1 MAVTNIRGVFG
12 LSDYRKRQLSG
23 LVPEKIRPVFRE
35 YGYFGGGGGNGGS
48 GPLSLVDRID
58 YSNDTTL
65 PSIRGPLAS
74 AIYAGA
80 AAGNSNFGYY
90 VGGIFPV
97 NNLSCK
103 VNRIDY
109 SNDTVDASLRSSLT
123 IGRSGIGGSGNSNFG
138 YFAGGR
144 YIASPDTNTSLVDR
158 INYSNDNIT
167 PTFRGPLAFA
177 GRMNGGTSNSDYGWY
192 SGKTTELGFTA
203 TSRVERTDF
212 SNDNNIALVRGDIS
226 PTIIFRGAT
235 GNSNFGYFAG
245 GLGNNSE
252 IHRIEYSNDTAL
264 SLPRA
269 LLSLAR
275 DLSAGTGNS
284 NFGYFGGGYTQS
296 SIPRTTVDRIDYSN
310 DTVTATARAPL
321 SGAKGRALAATSSAS
336 FGGTPNSLF
345 ASNYK
350 FPTVPN
356 AGYFSGGRDSN
367 DIEIFTIQKID
378 YSNDTASTSPRSGLP
393 IDHGAVSSSAT
404 SNSNFGYI
412 AGGGPGGPVYSVI
425 RRLDYSNDNA
435 PTSLRG
441 NLSVAR
447 NTRHSAAGNSNFG
460 YFYGGNSGG
469 SGFSTLDRIDY
480 SNDLLDVPT
489 RANLTDREIAGGTGN
504 SNFGYFGGGV
514 DPSNNT
520 LSIIERID
528 YSNDTL
534 IPPVSFLGL
543 PVRNVAATGNQ
554 SFGYFGA
561 GRTSPGNV
569 DISNVQRI
577 DYSNDTQNSPSR
589 GNLTFSEQR
598 HAATGNN
605 NFGYFSGG
613 GAAGVINSQVCRLNY
628 ANDTAI
634 ASARG
639 SFPSGRVYHAG
650 LSPLEYGGAPIYFTN
665 QLPQVLQDQ
674 ITFDDSNTLE
684 LPYKRALGSY
694 GYWGTTYSGSFS
706 DVYRLDFSND
716 NMGLNFRSFTSQ
728 GATEMATFA
737 NSNFGY
743 FSSGAIVSNNQRV
756 DFSND
761 TANSSSRSGLVN
773 TDRRLSGVGN
783 KDYGYACGGSGTP
796 SNTFVRRLDY
806 SNDNFSSLRG
816 NLLLGTSYPQ
826 SNAAGNENFGYVTS
840 NESLTRVDRIQYS
853 NDNVSTQIRN
863 LFASS
868 SKLNRA
874 PISNKN
880 FGYYCGG
887 LIPSPFANFSEVF
900 RLDYSN
906 DTNLTSIRGPL
917 TGGAIGNGTG
927 DENYGYFLSIGTSG
941 AARLLDRIDY
951 SNDSAIATRVSSTPP
966 ILIAGFGSFTNS
978 RFS

>member
-561 GRTSPGNV
+561 GRKSPGNI
-569 DISNVQRI
+569 DISDIQRL
-577 DYSNDTQNSPSR
+577 DYSNDTQNSLLR

-605 NFGYFSGG
+605 SFGYFSGG
-613 GAAGVINSQVCRLNY
+613 GAGGVINSQVCRLNY

-634 ASARG
+634 APARG

-684 LPYKRALGSY
+684 LPYKRALGS
-694 GYWGTTYSGSFS
+694 
-706 DVYRLDFSND
+706 
-716 NMGLNFRSFTSQ
+716 
-728 GATEMATFA
+728 
-737 NSNFGY
+737 FGY
-743 FSSGAIVSNNQRV
+743 FAG
-756 DFSND
+756 
-761 TANSSSRSGLVN
+761 
-773 TDRRLSGVGN
+773 GN
-783 KDYGYACGGSGTP
+783 IGP
-796 SNTFVRRLDY
+796 EIQRLDY
-806 SNDNFSSLRG
+806 SNDLANTLTRS
-816 NLLLGTSYPQ
+816 NLSATANSGA
-826 SNAAGNENFGYVTS
+826 AAGNS
-840 NESLTRVDRIQYS
+840 
-853 NDNVSTQIRN
+853 
-863 LFASS
+863 
-868 SKLNRA
+868 
-874 PISNKN
+874 N
-880 FGYYCGG
+880 FGYYVHPQG
-887 LIPSPFANFSEVF
+887 SPIKS
-900 RLDYSN
+900 
-906 DTNLTSIRGPL
+906 
-917 TGGAIGNGTG
+917 AI
-927 DENYGYFLSIGTSG
+927 
-941 AARLLDRIDY
+941 DRIDY
-951 SNDSAIATRVSSTPP
+951 SNDSARTLLRGSVISTGSLRLSGSGNLNFGYFAGDLTNVERFDYSNDNANSVFRGNLSSVTFDSSSTGTLNFGYHGGGLYPTA
-966 ILIAGFGSFTNS
+966 ISTVQRISYANDLSKSLIRGPLTLPRWRFASTGNNNFGYFGGGRYLDVARSTVDRINYSNDTERAVIRGSLLLKLSGLTANGNNDFGYYGGGSQLSGPSTSTIYRIDYSNDKVDTTPRSAFSAARTYASGFTNAINS
-978 RFS
+978 

>member
-356 AGYFSGGRDSN
+356 AGYFSGGRDS
-367 DIEIFTIQKID
+367 DLIDVFTIQKID
-378 YSNDTASTSPRSGLP
+378 YSNDTASTSTRSGLP
-393 IDHGAVSSSAT
+393 TNFGSITSGAT

-447 NTRHSAAGNSNFG
+447 NIGDSCAGNSDFG
-460 YFYGGNSGG
+460 YFYGGSI
-469 SGFSTLDRIDY
+469 LDRIDY

-489 RANLTDREIAGGTGN
+489 RATLNQIGGIRGATGT
-504 SNFGYFGGGV
+504 SNFGYFGGGA
-514 DPSNNT
+514 PSPT
-520 LSIIERID
+520 TSTSSIEKID

-534 IPPVSFLGL
+534 IPPVSFLEKN
-543 PVRNVAATGNQ
+543 VRSLAVTGNQ

-561 GRTSPGNV
+561 GRTSPGSA
-569 DISNVQRI
+569 DISDIQRL

-589 GNLTFSEQR
+589 SNLTFTEQR
-598 HAATGNN
+598 IAATGNN

-613 GAAGVINSQVCRLNY
+613 GSNAGVNSQVCRLNY

-694 GYWGTTYSGSFS
+694 IYVGSGGGGSTSGSS
-706 DVYRLDFSND
+706 
-716 NMGLNFRSFTSQ
+716 
-728 GATEMATFA
+728 
-737 NSNFGY
+737 
-743 FSSGAIVSNNQRV
+743 
-756 DFSND
+756 
-761 TANSSSRSGLVN
+761 
-773 TDRRLSGVGN
+773 
-783 KDYGYACGGSGTP
+783 
-796 SNTFVRRLDY
+796 
-806 SNDNFSSLRG
+806 
-816 NLLLGTSYPQ
+816 
-826 SNAAGNENFGYVTS
+826 
-840 NESLTRVDRIQYS
+840 
-853 NDNVSTQIRN
+853 
-863 LFASS
+863 
-868 SKLNRA
+868 
-874 PISNKN
+874 
-880 FGYYCGG
+880 
-887 LIPSPFANFSEVF
+887 
-900 RLDYSN
+900 
-906 DTNLTSIRGPL
+906 
-917 TGGAIGNGTG
+917 
-927 DENYGYFLSIGTSG
+927 
-941 AARLLDRIDY
+941 LDRIDY
-951 SNDSAIATRVSSTPP
+951 SNDSVIASRRMLLFNNRQSYASVGNKNFGYFGGGYKPGGITAQVDRIDYSSDTDGPRIRGSLIGARRYLAGTSSDNYGYLGGGNTFSSRISRIDFSNDIATSTVSPLLSSRYFLQST
-966 ILIAGFGSFTNS
+966 GNKNFGYFGGGKFGSPIYSFVERLQYSNDLSSVLVRGSLSSSRYKLQATGNSNFGYFGGGRPSPSTQVSTVDRMNYSNDTQTISARGVLQATRYRGCASGNSDFGYFIGGYPGPLANQSIFERIDYSNDTSSSYRGRLVSNKFNTDATTNARNS
-978 RFS
+978 

>member
-35 YGYFGGGGGNGGS
+35 YGYF
-48 GPLSLVDRID
+48 
-58 YSNDTTL
+58 
-65 PSIRGPLAS
+65 
-74 AIYAGA
+74 
-80 AAGNSNFGYY
+80 
-90 VGGIFPV
+90 
-97 NNLSCK
+97 
-103 VNRIDY
+103 
-109 SNDTVDASLRSSLT
+109 
-123 IGRSGIGGSGNSNFG
+123 
-138 YFAGGR
+138 AGGV
-144 YIASPDTNTSLVDR
+144 T
-158 INYSNDNIT
+158 
-167 PTFRGPLAFA
+167 
-177 GRMNGGTSNSDYGWY
+177 
-192 SGKTTELGFTA
+192 LG
-203 TSRVERTDF
+203 
-212 SNDNNIALVRGDIS
+212 L
-226 PTIIFRGAT
+226 
-235 GNSNFGYFAG
+235 
-245 GLGNNSE
+245 
-252 IHRIEYSNDTAL
+252 
-264 SLPRA
+264 
-269 LLSLAR
+269 
-275 DLSAGTGNS
+275 
-284 NFGYFGGGYTQS
+284 
-296 SIPRTTVDRIDYSN
+296 TVDRIDYSN
-310 DTVTATARAPL
+310 DTATASVRGPLVATTYGAGSTGNENFGYIASGGSQGTLIQTRVQRINYSNDTSTSYRTNLSTGRGRCFGATSNKNYGYFGGGRKSGTGTTIIDRLDYSNDLLNASRIGNFSRAKGEGSAAGNSDFGWYKAGNQTDRIDYSNDFSSPLERANFINGGSLSQATGNSNFGYFVRGYDSGGPKTDVYRLDYSNDLNTIPIRFNLSTPNSSVSATGNSNFGYFHLSEVSSVSYSIVNRCDYSNDTATSSVR
-321 SGAKGRALAATSSAS
+321 GAVSSSRSFTSATSSAS

-356 AGYFSGGRDSN
+356 AGYFSGGLDSN

-393 IDHGAVSSSAT
+393 IDYGSVSSSAT

-605 NFGYFSGG
+605 SFGYFSGG
-613 GAAGVINSQVCRLNY
+613 GAGGVINSQVCRLNY

-634 ASARG
+634 APARG

-650 LSPLEYGGAPIYFTN
+650 LSPLEYGGAPNYFTN

-694 GYWGTTYSGSFS
+694 GYWGTTYPPGIRT

-716 NMGLNFRSFTSQ
+716 NMGLNFRSFTSES
-728 GATEMATFA
+728 ATEMATFA

-743 FSSGAIVSNNQRV
+743 FSAGAGTTNNQRV

-761 TANSSSRSGLVN
+761 TANSSSRSALVN
-773 TDRRLSGVGN
+773 ADRRLSGVGN
-783 KDYGYACGGSGTP
+783 KDYGYACGGSSTP
-796 SNTFVRRLDY
+796 SNKFVRRLDY
-806 SNDNFSSLRG
+806 SNDNSSSLRG

-826 SNAAGNENFGYVTS
+826 PGAAGNENFGYVTS
-840 NESLTRVDRIQYS
+840 SESLTRVDRIQYS

-863 LFASS
+863 LFASPS
-868 SKLNRA
+868 AITGRG

-887 LIPSPFANFSEVF
+887 VNVSPRISEVF

-917 TGGAIGNGTG
+917 TGNAVGNGTG
-927 DENYGYFLSIGTSG
+927 DENYGYFLSASNGSSV
-941 AARLLDRIDY
+941 RSLDRIDY
-951 SNDSAIATRVSSTPP
+951 SNDSTIATRISSTPP
-966 ILIAGFGSFTNS
+966 ILVAGFGSFTNS